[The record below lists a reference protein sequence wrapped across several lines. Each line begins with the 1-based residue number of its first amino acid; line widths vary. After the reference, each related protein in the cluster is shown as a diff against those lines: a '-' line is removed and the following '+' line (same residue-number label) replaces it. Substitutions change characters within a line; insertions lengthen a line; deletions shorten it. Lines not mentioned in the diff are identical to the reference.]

1 MADEHAREVA
11 PPSAEEG
18 QQEVY
23 RDPALNP
30 ANEHHH
36 AHHNH
41 SALAEKGHQDE
52 VVYTEGTTAEKSNI
66 PDHSPQDHSAYTEKG
81 KEISDIEDL
90 GEGRAARLWQRR
102 LIKQWRHVAYAVI
115 WLLFTG

>member
-1 MADEHAREVA
+1 MAEEHTREVTS
-11 PPSAEEG
+11 PSVEEG
-18 QQEVY
+18 KQEVY

-36 AHHNH
+36 AHHSH
-41 SALAEKGHQDE
+41 TAFAEKGRVDE

-66 PDHSPQDHSAYTEKG
+66 PEPSPQDHSAYPEKS
-81 KEISDIEDL
+81 KELSDVEDL
-90 GEGRAARLWQRR
+90 GEGRASRPWQRR
-102 LIKQWRHVAYAVI
+102 LINQWRHVAYAVV